1 MQKKSLTFLLL
12 IILLLPI
19 LGSYISFNLRQI
31 ANKKEL
37 KRKIKRGLPDSELI
51 SMVLT
56 PEILNSK
63 SFEWH
68 NSHEFRLNGRMYDI
82 IKTYKK
88 GNQTEY
94 KVVWDNEESELFSQL
109 ESDLK
114 EAFSHDPVQK
124 SNSAKFLSFLKSIY
138 IQQIEDDR
146 MINIDF
152 NLLQKHQIKQKKRF
166 VNAFLK
172 NTSPPPEFFIIS

>member
-1 MQKKSLTFLLL
+1 MYRRSLAFFLLL
-12 IILLLPI
+12 VLLLP
-19 LGSYISFNLRQI
+19 LAGSFFLFQYRQI
-31 ANKKEL
+31 AIKKEL
-37 KRKIKRGLPDSELI
+37 KRKIKQGLPDSELI

-82 IKTYKK
+82 IKTNKK

-94 KVVWDNEESELFSQL
+94 KVVWDNDESELFSQL

-114 EAFSHDPVQK
+114 EAFSNDPVQK

-138 IQQIEDDR
+138 IHDTEDDR
-146 MINIDF
+146 MINIDL
-152 NLLQKHQIKQKKRF
+152 NLLQKHLIKQEKTF
-166 VNAFLK
+166 VNTFLK